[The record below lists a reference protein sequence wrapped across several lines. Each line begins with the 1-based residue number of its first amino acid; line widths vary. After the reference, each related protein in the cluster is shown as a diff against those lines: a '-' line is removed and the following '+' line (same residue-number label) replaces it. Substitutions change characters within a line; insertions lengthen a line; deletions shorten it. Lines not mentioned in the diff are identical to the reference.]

1 VADPKQPADKV
12 WVAIHRESAVI
23 IVQGRGSFKFST
35 ALKHFGQ
42 AAIDSGCKSIVL
54 DMAQCIGM
62 DSTFMGVLAG
72 LATRIRQNQ
81 GELVMLNLAARTRG
95 LIATLGLD
103 QIVSAHSPEST
114 PDQYRDFV
122 HLRDGE
128 GLAELRPGDT
138 QRINTAATMLE
149 AHENLVQLS
158 PDNAPRFKDV
168 VAFLREDLKR
178 KTESGLE

>member
-1 VADPKQPADKV
+1 VPDSKPAPDKV
-12 WVAIHRESAVI
+12 WVAMHRETALI

-35 ALKHFGQ
+35 AMKHFGQ
-42 AAIDSGCKSIVL
+42 AAVDGGCHAIVL
-54 DMAQCIGM
+54 DMSECIGM

-72 LATRIRQNQ
+72 LATRLKQRD
-81 GELVMLNLAARTRG
+81 GELVLLNLAARTRS

-103 QIVSAHSPEST
+103 QIVQAYMPDNT
-114 PDQYRDFV
+114 PDRYREV
-122 HLRDGE
+122 QAMRS
-128 GLAELRPGDT
+128 GLSELQSTAPKGVTAE
-138 QRINTAATMLE
+138 TMLE

-178 KTESGLE
+178 KTESGLD